1 MVESVEVPVLH
12 EESEHVAPLEA
23 LGQEEVG
30 RPVIGDKELLPSFFI
45 FFPLK
50 SIEILH

>member
-1 MVESVEVPVLH
+1 VVESVEVPVLH

-30 RPVIGDKELLPSFFI
+30 RPVIGEKELLSSFMVYY
-45 FFPLK
+45 LTT
-50 SIEILH
+50 